1 MKTYKELIIELNKFE
16 AAMKVGKLS
25 LKALKKVFT
34 DPKTGVHKFKSTR
47 VTNPLANNMYKKKG
61 IKTRIKPRYEVDTED
76 ILKLRKKNK
85 PGAAFGEK
93 DKFSKLA
100 ANRKSIHPPT
110 ADAAQAKID
119 DMRNKILINKNVKR
133 GRQAMKL
140 DQLRLSDSAKRKG
153 KSKGMD

>member
-1 MKTYKELIIELNKFE
+1 MKSYKEFITELNKFE
-16 AAMKVGKLS
+16 LAMKVGKLS
-25 LKALKKVFT
+25 LKALKKVFAN
-34 DPKTGVHKFKSTR
+34 PKTGKFKFKSTT
-47 VTNPLANNMYKKKG
+47 VSNPLANNMYKKKG

-110 ADAAQAKID
+110 ADAAQTKID
-119 DMRNKILINKNVKR
+119 DIRNKILINKNVKR

>member
-1 MKTYKELIIELNKFE
+1 MKTYKEFITELNKFE
-16 AAMKVGKLS
+16 LAMKVGKLS
-25 LKALKKVFT
+25 LKALKKVFAN
-34 DPKTGVHKFKSTR
+34 PKTGAFKLKTTR
-47 VTNPLANNMYKKKG
+47 VTSPFANALNKKKE
-61 IKTRIKPRYEVDTED
+61 IKTIIKPRYEVDTDD
-76 ILKLRKKNK
+76 ILKLRKRNK

-110 ADAAQAKID
+110 ADAAQTKID
-119 DMRNKILINKNVKR
+119 DIRNKILINKNVKR

>member
-1 MKTYKELIIELNKFE
+1 MKTYKEFITELNKFE
-16 AAMKVGKLS
+16 AAMKAGKLS
-25 LKALKKVFT
+25 LKALKKVFAN
-34 DPKTGVHKFKSTR
+34 PKTGKFKFKSTT
-47 VTNPLANNMYKKKG
+47 VSNPLANNMYKKKG

-110 ADAAQAKID
+110 ADAAQTKID
-119 DMRNKILINKNVKR
+119 DIRNKILINKNVKR

>member
-1 MKTYKELIIELNKFE
+1 MKSYKEFITELNKFE
-16 AAMKVGKLS
+16 LAMKAGKLG
-25 LKALKKVFT
+25 LKSLKKVFAN
-34 DPKTGVHKFKSTR
+34 PKTGKFKFSSTT
-47 VTNPLANNMYKKKG
+47 VSNPIANAINKKKG

-133 GRQAMKL
+133 GKQAMKL